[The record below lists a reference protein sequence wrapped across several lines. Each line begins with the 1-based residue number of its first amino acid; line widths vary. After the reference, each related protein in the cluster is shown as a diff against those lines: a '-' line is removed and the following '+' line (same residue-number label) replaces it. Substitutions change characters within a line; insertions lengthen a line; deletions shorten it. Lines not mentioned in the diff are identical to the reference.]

1 MNVDRVLPPDKA
13 TPMATDDDTEDE
25 HKVARN
31 DEFNSHSIALAED
44 GAEAEAGKKKK
55 LIFNFFFLFFFLLN
69 LNLFRVAGSHEHM
82 SQTAVRQKHESCSAR

>member
-55 LIFNFFFLFFFLLN
+55 N
-69 LNLFRVAGSHEHM
+69 
-82 SQTAVRQKHESCSAR
+82 